1 MLTDGPVLSLQ
12 NGLGNHEILQQFV
25 FENSA
30 VGVTTNAVK
39 RLAQAKSS
47 GSEKATCVW
56 VVLKESTCTI
66 TSVPKCRIQ

>member
-12 NGLGNHEILQQFV
+12 NGLGNHEILQNHF

-39 RLAQAKSS
+39 GNLLVKSN
-47 GSEKATCVW
+47 GLEKEIW
-56 VVLKESTCTI
+56 
-66 TSVPKCRIQ
+66 